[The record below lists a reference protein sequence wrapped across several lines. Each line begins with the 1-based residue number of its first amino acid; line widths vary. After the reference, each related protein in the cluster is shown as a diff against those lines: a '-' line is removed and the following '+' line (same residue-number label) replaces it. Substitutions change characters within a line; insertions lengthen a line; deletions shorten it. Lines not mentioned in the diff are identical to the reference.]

1 MKLNALNNQLVP
13 FEELFPNSALEGEAE
28 EVSHDAHEISE
39 NIVTP
44 IDSNPTSTPIGTDS
58 QVSPNVVGIPGV
70 GVPHCPEDLKPS
82 IGKTFS
88 TLEEGLSFYKEY
100 AKTCGFTSRLD
111 SSKSIK
117 GTITH
122 KQCVCSKE
130 GHGKHEGVKRKRSVT
145 RVGCEARVNF
155 KRLDTGEYVIYD
167 FIEAHNHAMVTPDT
181 MVHLKQSRDLNLVH
195 KKMIMDNSRV
205 NQGPVKTFRMF
216 KEYVRGYKNVGASL
230 EDFKNF
236 SRDVKKFLK
245 DYDAQM
251 LIETFMQKKSMCP
264 SFYFDFD
271 VDCDQNL
278 NKIFW
283 ADPIG
288 IKNYALFG
296 DSNSFDTTFDFN
308 KYRMVFT
315 PFTGV
320 DNHKRCVTFA
330 AGMIAKENAE
340 SFTWLFENYV
350 KAMGGCY
357 PVTIITDQCLGIKAG
372 IEKVFGSITQHR
384 YCLWHIM
391 KKMPEKVGSAICRD
405 TEFLKEITSIIWGD
419 DIEPSEFESRWCS
432 ILESYELTDH
442 EWLNQLYEMR
452 ESWIPAYFRD
462 TYLGGIMRTTSRSE
476 SENSFFGN
484 FTNPHLSLV
493 EFWMR
498 YQTAMDAQRWKNSK
512 LTADS
517 KNSSP
522 VLATPLLLEKH
533 ASEFYTPSI
542 FYEFQEELKESCFRC
557 GLEKISKEEKTEK
570 ISVIDRARNNVYE
583 VLCSDMKFSCSCK
596 RFERY
601 GLLCRHVLWV
611 LNSKGY
617 EEIPGNYL
625 LGRWGKSASYRPI
638 FNVANTTL
646 LADCASLDTRQQQIS
661 ELWSEVFTSVSLVED
676 DEGNAEDLLLL
687 LRNFNEKLLVS
698 SRASK
703 SMSKKSEIE
712 ILLGSKIPTQATV
725 LPPKQSKN
733 KGSGRRMISEKEMAV
748 EQHSKPL
755 RKCNAC
761 GQMANHDKRN
771 CHKKVQQ

>member
-1 MKLNALNNQLVP
+1 MKQ
-13 FEELFPNSALEGEAE
+13 F
-28 EVSHDAHEISE
+28 
-39 NIVTP
+39 
-44 IDSNPTSTPIGTDS
+44 
-58 QVSPNVVGIPGV
+58 SPNVVGIPGD

-82 IGKTFS
+82 IGKMFS

-111 SSKSIK
+111 SSKSVK

-122 KQCVCSKE
+122 KQCVCSKG

-145 RVGCEARVNF
+145 RAGCEARVNF

-205 NQGPVKTFRMF
+205 NHGPVKTFRMF

-230 EDFKNF
+230 EDFKNI

-271 VDCDQNL
+271 
-278 NKIFW
+278 
-283 ADPIG
+283 
-288 IKNYALFG
+288 
-296 DSNSFDTTFDFN
+296 
-308 KYRMVFT
+308 RMVFT

-320 DNHKRCVTFA
+320 DNHKRCVSFA
-330 AGMIAKENAE
+330 AGMIAKENTE

-357 PVTIITDQCLGIKAG
+357 PITIITDQCLGIKAG
-372 IEKVFGSITQHR
+372 IEKVFGSITQHS
-384 YCLWHIM
+384 YCMWHIM

-498 YQTAMDAQRWKNSK
+498 GKQGRIHREMVGLGYLLVVILAMDAQRWKNSK

-522 VLATPLLLEKH
+522 VLASPLLLEKH

-570 ISVIDRARNNVYE
+570 ISVIDRARDNVYE
-583 VLCSDMKFSCSCK
+583 VLCSNMKFSCSCK

-601 GLLCRHVLWV
+601 GLLCQHMLWV
-611 LNSKGY
+611 LNTKGY
-617 EEIPGNYL
+617 EEIPGDYL

-646 LADCASLDTRQQQIS
+646 LADCASLDTHQQQIS

-703 SMSKKSEIE
+703 TMSKKSEKE

-733 KGSGRRMISEKEMAV
+733 KGSGRRMISEKEKSV

-755 RKCNAC
+755 RKCRAC
-761 GQMANHDKRN
+761 GEMANHDRIN
-771 CHKKVQQ
+771 CDKKVKTII

>member
-1 MKLNALNNQLVP
+1 
-13 FEELFPNSALEGEAE
+13 
-28 EVSHDAHEISE
+28 
-39 NIVTP
+39 
-44 IDSNPTSTPIGTDS
+44 
-58 QVSPNVVGIPGV
+58 
-70 GVPHCPEDLKPS
+70 
-82 IGKTFS
+82 
-88 TLEEGLSFYKEY
+88 
-100 AKTCGFTSRLD
+100 
-111 SSKSIK
+111 
-117 GTITH
+117 
-122 KQCVCSKE
+122 
-130 GHGKHEGVKRKRSVT
+130 
-145 RVGCEARVNF
+145 
-155 KRLDTGEYVIYD
+155 
-167 FIEAHNHAMVTPDT
+167 
-181 MVHLKQSRDLNLVH
+181 
-195 KKMIMDNSRV
+195 MIMDNSRV

-350 KAMGGCY
+350 KAMGG
-357 PVTIITDQCLGIKAG
+357 
-372 IEKVFGSITQHR
+372 
-384 YCLWHIM
+384 
-391 KKMPEKVGSAICRD
+391 D

-452 ESWIPAYFRD
+452 ESWIPSYFRD

-533 ASEFYTPSI
+533 ASKFYTPSI

-725 LPPKQSKN
+725 LPPKQSKD
-733 KGSGRRMISEKEMAV
+733 KGSGRRMISEKEKAV